1 MIMLQRRLMF
11 ALQALFLVPALSVAD
26 IDRLAPNCALTAFDN
41 VQNYDLQQFK
51 GQVLYVDFWASWCA
65 PCAKSFP
72 FLNNLET
79 DFQKRGLKIVAINMD
94 EELDAGKK
102 FLTLHPANFTVALD
116 PGKQCAP
123 AFDVQ
128 AMPSSYL
135 VDRKGVIRKMSM
147 GFKQAEAEQLR
158 TTIEQLLKE

>member
-1 MIMLQRRLMF
+1 MLQQRITL
-11 ALQALFLVPALSVAD
+11 LCILLALSGISTPSFAD
-26 IDRLAPNCALTAFDN
+26 TNRLAPNCTLTGMDG
-41 VQNYDLQQFK
+41 VQHYDLQQFK
-51 GQVLYVDFWASWCA
+51 GQVVYVDFWASWCA

-79 DFQKRGLKIVAINMD
+79 DFQQRGLKIVAINMD
-94 EELDAGKK
+94 EELDAGKN

-116 PGKQCAP
+116 SSKQCAP

-135 VDRKGVIRKMSM
+135 VDRKGFIRKMSM
-147 GFKQAEAEQLR
+147 GFKQADAGQLR

>member
-1 MIMLQRRLMF
+1 MFQRRLTLIC
-11 ALQALFLVPALSVAD
+11 ALQALLLMPALSVAD
-26 IDRLAPNCALTAFDN
+26 IDRRVPNCALTALN
-41 VQNYDLQQFK
+41 PAQGYDLQQFK
-51 GQVLYVDFWASWCA
+51 GQVLYVDFWASWCG

-94 EELDAGKK
+94 EELEAGKK

-116 PGKQCAP
+116 PSKQCAP

-135 VDRKGVIRKMSM
+135 VDRKGFIRKMTV
-147 GFKQAEAEQLR
+147 GFKQADTEQLR